1 MFHIYSGCPPPSPHS
16 LISPHPNQNLSDPR
30 HSSWLA
36 NNKTFSRRFLFF
48 CCFFSPV
55 GADVSVF
62 ACVIMSVSAGGCFA
76 CIQGHCLRVSF
87 WGEQQEQEEEKKEA
101 PGVEKILESTL
112 ILSQFK
118 LYTHTHTHHLGDCIL
133 SGAFCQHS
141 TADIK
146 HRQCREGTT
155 LPWCLDH
162 TKTKKHSWFVLQWT
176 VTSKRAE
183 LSPLSP
189 KLVN

>member
-1 MFHIYSGCPPPSPHS
+1 MHTRP
-16 LISPHPNQNLSDPR
+16 LSQ
-30 HSSWLA
+30 S
-36 NNKTFSRRFLFF
+36 
-48 CCFFSPV
+48 
-55 GADVSVF
+55 
-62 ACVIMSVSAGGCFA
+62 
-76 CIQGHCLRVSF
+76 QF

-118 LYTHTHTHHLGDCIL
+118 LYTNTHTHTHHLGDCIL

-155 LPWCLDH
+155 LP
-162 TKTKKHSWFVLQWT
+162 
-176 VTSKRAE
+176 
-183 LSPLSP
+183 
-189 KLVN
+189 